1 MPAFAIS
8 TRPKSASCNGPTTRM
23 IASIAPRIALN
34 RVNTLARTIW
44 PTVRVGAAGTSLTCP
59 RATRSST
66 SAAVSP
72 RSGSAWGASAVTVA
86 LMSAERSGAT
96 LERCEGF

>member
-1 MPAFAIS
+1 
-8 TRPKSASCNGPTTRM
+8 M

-44 PTVRVGAAGTSLTCP
+44 ATVRVGAAGTSLIWP
-59 RATRSST
+59 RATARAT

-72 RSGSAWGASAVTVA
+72 RSGSTWGASVVVVAV
-86 LMSAERSGAT
+86 MPAERSGAR
-96 LERCEGF
+96 LARCEGF